1 MLNFLSKCAHVT
13 QMLSRVPR
21 KAGWVG
27 VSSFLCGTSDS
38 RLLQQV
44 REKKKKRGRGA
55 KDDEG
60 WPRLESDSCIVQ
72 DFLLCRGSRSVARES
87 WQSVVRSWSPGEDET
102 STISLLRSVTRSCSW
117 RPVLCCFP
125 LRLAATLTD
134 CGQNILSHLHGSSK
148 IVSICTLAEL
158 KYVWCYY

>member
-13 QMLSRVPR
+13 QMLSHVPR

-27 VSSFLCGTSDS
+27 VSSFLCRTSDS

-44 REKKKKRGRGA
+44 REKGGGC

-60 WPRLESDSCIVQ
+60 WLRLEVDSCIVQ
-72 DFLLCRGSRSVARES
+72 DFLPCSGSRSVSRES

-102 STISLLRSVTRSCSW
+102 STHISFLWSVPLSCSW
-117 RPVLCCFP
+117 RLVLCCF
-125 LRLAATLTD
+125 LLAVAATLTD
-134 CGQNILSHLHGSSK
+134 CK
-148 IVSICTLAEL
+148 P
-158 KYVWCYY
+158 